1 MQRPPE
7 PEFCSTTAKMTR
19 YRFPFVCFQ
28 TDNEYVNTLC
38 LRYWAVSSSGKWTEP
53 FDTLLSESGL
63 NKPELMSILRSA
75 CRAVLPHLRCER
87 CKTPLAVAN
96 RSQYSPS
103 TGSLLRFGKRLRA
116 PLCGA
121 CSAATTAEEQRTDYF
136 KINQPRQRIAEA
148 VQQLHAQINPVDYT
162 KLTYV
167 QSYLLYAALVAA
179 GVSRDNPVVPALD
192 IQTGRLTPTPAL
204 SEYIYTR
211 LYIDKLILPALTS
224 DFEVFNLDE
233 RTGAITF
240 NVGTVHWT
248 VTNDVSGRSVE
259 EIISVLFRSIE
270 RPEPLAAAEL
280 WYLVAEDEC
289 KRYLLSQCERYRF
302 IQPGIYSSK
311 VAAAIRDYLDR
322 CSIGQM
328 WNIIYYAIK
337 NLAALAQ
344 EGKFTPQHI
353 YNMIPGSLR
362 RYADYRLANGDSI
375 RPWRRP
381 APTTESW
388 VTSILLDGVLKSGD
402 IAFQALSGRDVMEHI
417 KGLAGDTK

>member
-1 MQRPPE
+1 
-7 PEFCSTTAKMTR
+7 MTR

-63 NKPELMSILRSA
+63 SKPEMMSVLQLA
-75 CRAVLPHLRCER
+75 CQAVLPHVRCQT
-87 CKTPLAVAN
+87 CKMPLVVAN

-103 TGSLLRFGKRLRA
+103 TGSLLRSGKRWRS
-116 PLCGA
+116 PLCVA
-121 CSAATTAEEQRTDYF
+121 CSAVTIAEEHRIEYF
-136 KINQPRQRIAEA
+136 TINQSRQRIAEG
-148 VQQLHAQINPVDYT
+148 VRQLHAQADSIDYAQ
-162 KLTYV
+162 LNYV

-179 GVSRDNPVVPALD
+179 GVSREDPVIPALD
-192 IQTGRLTPTPAL
+192 MQTGRLTPTPAL

-211 LYIDKLILPALTS
+211 LYFDKLIVPAVTS
-224 DFEVFNLDE
+224 NVEFFSLDE

-240 NVGTVHWT
+240 SVGTVPWT
-248 VTNDVSGRSVE
+248 VANDVSGRSLE
-259 EIISVLFRSIE
+259 EIISVLFQSIE
-270 RPEPLAAAEL
+270 RPDPTAAAEL
-280 WYLVAEDEC
+280 WHLVAENEC

-302 IQPGIYSSK
+302 VHPGIYSSK
-311 VAAAIRDYLDR
+311 VAAAISDYLDR

-344 EGKFTPQHI
+344 EGKFTLQHI

-402 IAFQALSGRDVMEHI
+402 VAFETLSGRDVMEHI
-417 KGLAGDTK
+417 KRLVHGYPDIGD